1 MPVERS
7 PPNLTVQNLATK
19 NVISPAQIASPSNYI
34 NNPLSAHAQTT
45 PLSWSFECT
54 TPTLTT
60 NNNLSFPLPQ
70 PTDSISYLAC
80 VNTSS
85 TVTTQACT
93 NTTTITTASNFL
105 TTPIMS
111 VCNSLST
118 NTLTNTQNIIT
129 QGNII
134 KEQACESLK
143 NSLTLNEQ
151 KIDLTTNESVIVA
164 SKGAI
169 PKTTKVESI
178 KDINKTL
185 KGIDRYFLITKRK
198 RSPNSS
204 KNNPTPKQT
213 KKAETTETMSQ
224 NRFSLLDTNDVEQV
238 ADETVKQH
246 KPPALFLREQN
257 SNILVNSLTA
267 TVGKD
272 NFFVESLRRGNVLE
286 TKIQTFTENNYR
298 KIASYLDLEKK
309 SYYTH
314 QLKSSKGLSVV
325 LKGIESNVPIC
336 EITNAIEK
344 EGYKVMSVHNIKN
357 KEKIPQPLFRV
368 EITFESSKL
377 KRNEPHPIY
386 NLRYL
391 LHRRITVEEPR
402 KRKDPPQCLNCQ
414 EFGHTKSYCKL
425 PAVCVIC
432 GDVHKTSECTKTKN
446 DPKIKKCS
454 NCGGNHTA
462 NYRGCPVFIQIK
474 KNASN
479 KSAYRRF
486 QSNDFPQFSSKNNI
500 STQNM
505 TSDQTNNNYANY
517 TVNPLPIYTNNMSYA
532 QAAQSSSVPFESSGA
547 NNNPEPRTNKESSHK
562 SPLENSIELLI
573 QTMNNFISNMQV
585 MMQELLRNQG
595 MLLQAFAYKQ

>member
-185 KGIDRYFLITKRK
+185 KGIDRNI
-198 RSPNSS
+198 SPLRN
-204 KNNPTPKQT
+204 KQT
-213 KKAETTETMSQ
+213 VQA
-224 NRFSLLDTNDVEQV
+224 
-238 ADETVKQH
+238 
-246 KPPALFLREQN
+246 
-257 SNILVNSLTA
+257 
-267 TVGKD
+267 
-272 NFFVESLRRGNVLE
+272 
-286 TKIQTFTENNYR
+286 
-298 KIASYLDLEKK
+298 
-309 SYYTH
+309 
-314 QLKSSKGLSVV
+314 
-325 LKGIESNVPIC
+325 
-336 EITNAIEK
+336 
-344 EGYKVMSVHNIKN
+344 
-357 KEKIPQPLFRV
+357 
-368 EITFESSKL
+368 
-377 KRNEPHPIY
+377 
-386 NLRYL
+386 
-391 LHRRITVEEPR
+391 
-402 KRKDPPQCLNCQ
+402 
-414 EFGHTKSYCKL
+414 
-425 PAVCVIC
+425 
-432 GDVHKTSECTKTKN
+432 
-446 DPKIKKCS
+446 
-454 NCGGNHTA
+454 
-462 NYRGCPVFIQIK
+462 
-474 KNASN
+474 ASN
-479 KSAYRRF
+479 FLA
-486 QSNDFPQFSSKNNI
+486 
-500 STQNM
+500 
-505 TSDQTNNNYANY
+505 
-517 TVNPLPIYTNNMSYA
+517 
-532 QAAQSSSVPFESSGA
+532 
-547 NNNPEPRTNKESSHK
+547 RTK
-562 SPLENSIELLI
+562 
-573 QTMNNFISNMQV
+573 F
-585 MMQELLRNQG
+585 
-595 MLLQAFAYKQ
+595 